1 MDKPFAKVP
10 RKNKQADFKAR
21 QKFKTEAPRPSSD
34 FEQKIEKLGR
44 DSAQQLR
51 EFGTKSEP
59 VLKRAGQSAKKLVV
73 RVFKGI
79 KDLWHRF
86 LKSFARW
93 VDPKLDPYREP
104 RARQFNDTKT
114 PKAEPVKVT
123 ESVYAPVV
131 AEAPQTRGELLS
143 LMREVPMSVL
153 SGSERKAVSAVLDLP
168 RTAVAEIMTPV
179 VKIVFVNQDETLGP
193 LILDRLYRSG
203 FTFFPV
209 IDGRQ
214 HIIGVLSTVLL
225 NSLDIKETSQ
235 AGEIMDPRVYYIRSD
250 YSLEQA
256 LKAFLRTN
264 SQMMLVV
271 DRYEKLTGMLTF
283 AQLMDYLFDE
293 KYQDDFDHDNDRLA
307 VAKRKLDEK

>member
-1 MDKPFAKVP
+1 MNKSFAKVP
-10 RKNKQADFKAR
+10 KKNKKSDFNVSQKL
-21 QKFKTEAPRPSSD
+21 QKFEDDSSRRLK
-34 FEQKIEKLGR
+34 ELG
-44 DSAQQLR
+44 QQSQPL
-51 EFGTKSEP
+51 
-59 VLKRAGQSAKKLVV
+59 LKRAWTWLKMMLARIV
-73 RVFKGI
+73 KGT

-104 RARQFNDTKT
+104 RASVQNK
-114 PKAEPVKVT
+114 KAVDAPVVVT
-123 ESVYAPVV
+123 EEVYAPVV
-131 AEAPQTRGELLS
+131 AEAPQTREDLLA
-143 LMREVPMSVL
+143 LMQEIPMSVL
-153 SGSERKAVSAVLDLP
+153 SGSERKAVAAVLDLP
-168 RTAVAEIMTPV
+168 RVAVAEIMTPA
-179 VKIVFVNQDETLGP
+179 VKIVFVQQDETLGP

-214 HIIGVLSTVLL
+214 HIIGILSTALL
-225 NSLDIKETSQ
+225 NSLDIKETNQ
-235 AGEIMDPRVYYIRSD
+235 ASEIMDPRVYYIRSD

-283 AQLMDYLFDE
+283 SQLMDYLFDE
-293 KYQDDFDHDNDRLA
+293 KYRDDFDRDNDRLA
-307 VAKRKLDEK
+307 VAKRRLDDK